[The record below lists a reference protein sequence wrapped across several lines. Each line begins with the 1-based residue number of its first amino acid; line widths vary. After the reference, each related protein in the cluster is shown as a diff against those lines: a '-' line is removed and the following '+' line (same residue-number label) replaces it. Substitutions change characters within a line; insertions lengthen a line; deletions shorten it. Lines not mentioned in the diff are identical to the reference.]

1 MCYVTEEDMK
11 IEPVHIVILKITL
24 LIVVLLGG
32 GVYLSRNDKS
42 SIDYNNVIR
51 QSIKNEIISWTQ
63 SQPDSVSASSIAM
76 SYYQCQDNRRLNHS
90 DCIAMI
96 GGKDFKNMIIN
107 TILNSKVPQKYKD
120 RFLGTANKK

>member
-11 IEPVHIVILKITL
+11 IEPIHIVILKITL

-32 GVYLSRNDKS
+32 GVYLSRNGKS

-51 QSIKNEIISWTQ
+51 QSIKNEIISWAQ

-76 SYYQCQDNRRLNHS
+76 NYYQCQDNSRLRHS

-96 GGKDFKNMIIN
+96 GDKDFKSVIIN
-107 TILNSKVPQKYKD
+107 TIINSEVPRKYKD
-120 RFLGTANKK
+120 RFLGTTTK